1 MFRFKQFTIHQ
12 ERCAMKVGTDGV
24 LLGAWAEG
32 GKAILD
38 IGTGTGLIACMMAQR
53 FPDATV
59 QAIEID
65 EAACQQA
72 RENVTASP
80 FSDRIFITNTLL
92 QEFVSELPQH
102 QQQYDCIVCNPPYFV
117 NSMKA
122 PDSQRSIARHTDTLP
137 FSSLAKGVKALLQED
152 GIFSLIIPTESVSL
166 FISEAV
172 TQNLFLFRRCDVKT
186 VPHKAPKRTLLAF
199 RKRFLQDDYSECVET
214 LQDASGNRSKW
225 YSKLS
230 YNFYL

>member
-80 FSDRIFITNTLL
+80 FLDRIFITNTSL

-137 FSSLAKGVKALLQED
+137 SPHLQKELKLY
-152 GIFSLIIPTESVSL
+152 FKKMV
-166 FISEAV
+166 
-172 TQNLFLFRRCDVKT
+172 FLV
-186 VPHKAPKRTLLAF
+186 
-199 RKRFLQDDYSECVET
+199 
-214 LQDASGNRSKW
+214 
-225 YSKLS
+225 
-230 YNFYL
+230 